1 LRSAIIV
8 AFLSLL
14 ALPVV
19 AATPCNLEISLTCTA
34 GHCTSTTLNAGPN
47 TCTGEFLVA
56 LFSEQERVNIS
67 GFTNSL
73 GLEECFDSTTFPIE
87 GAGAFAICIGDEGLA
102 PGGSFTTMANVSA
115 QSGAALANIPLI
127 AVTEV
132 SDITTGEE
140 LAFVYAFNDIVIP
153 TCTPTVNVPSVTLTG
168 VPYTVSWS
176 EVSTPGTPFIVEES
190 TAADFSAITA
200 TRTIQG
206 TSTQF
211 QHSVTTNTTYYYRV
225 RAVQCGGA
233 PGPNSRTVS
242 IVVQAAPPS
251 TSRGTDAVVPF
262 GTTTPVPIPLQVRLG
277 GAGKQALDG
286 TTFTATTDKPF
297 ATVSPASGAIPGSG
311 NVPLTVTA
319 NPATLPPGA
328 NTATVTVTTNTGQ
341 KTNVPVSISLVTP
354 VNPSGKTLP
363 PGNALIIPVVTHVN
377 GSGGPFQSDVRLTNG
392 GLGQVKYQV
401 TYTPTQTDGTTSS
414 KSTTVPV
421 DAGSTIALNDIV
433 KDFFGIGATGD
444 INDAGAGALEIRP
457 LNSSSTLTFASSR
470 TFVTTSKGT
479 LGQFIAAVPFTQFAT
494 NALSILPIPGQT
506 PPIGPATLSLQ
517 QVAQSAK
524 FRTNL
529 GIVEGSGT
537 PANGRIRI
545 FNDAGLMLKEVPFS
559 LQPGEH
565 RQMNQFIAVT
575 GGIPTLDDGRIE
587 IIVDSDTGA
596 VSAYA
601 SVLDNATTDPM
612 AVMPVQPSLSQATR
626 YVLPGMTDFV
636 SPFSNF
642 HSDIRIYNGGNAA
655 VTVTP
660 TLYPENNGAPIS
672 AAPLSIAAG
681 EVKAID
687 NVVPT
692 TFNVTG
698 KGGSIVLTTS
708 TPSHLVTTGRTY
720 SNAAEGG
727 TFGQFIPG
735 VVPAEGIG
743 VGNRPLQ
750 ILQLEQS
757 ENFRSNLGL
766 AELTG
771 NPAHVKVTALIPDT
785 KTAATTE
792 FDLAGNEFR
801 QLGNVLTQFGLGQG
815 NTNVYN
821 ARITVQVTGGAGRV
835 TAYGSVID
843 NFTADPTYVPAQ

>member
-1 LRSAIIV
+1 LRSVIIV
-8 AFLSLL
+8 TFLSLI
-14 ALPVV
+14 ALPSL
-19 AATPCNLEISLTCTA
+19 AATPCNLEISLSCA
-34 GHCTSTTLNAGPN
+34 SGHCTSTTLNAGPN
-47 TCTGEFLVA
+47 ACSGEFIAA
-56 LFSEQERVNIS
+56 LFSEQENVTIS

-73 GLEECFDSTTFPIE
+73 GLEECFDSTTFPIP
-87 GAGAFAICIGDEGLA
+87 GAGAFAICAGEAALA
-102 PGGSFTTMANVSA
+102 PGASFTTTATIGTLP
-115 QSGAALANIPLI
+115 GAPSTIPLI
-127 AVTEV
+127 AVTYV
-132 SDITTGEE
+132 SDISTGDE
-140 LAFVYAFNDIVIP
+140 LAFVYAFNDVTLP
-153 TCTPTVNVPSVTLTG
+153 TCTPTVNVPPVTLTG

-176 EVSTPGTPFIVEES
+176 EVSTPNTPFIVEES
-190 TAADFSAITA
+190 TAADFSAISA
-200 TRTIQG
+200 TRTVQG

-211 QHSVTTNTTYYYRV
+211 EHSVNTSTTYFYRV
-225 RAVQCGGA
+225 RAVQCSGA
-233 PGPNSRTVS
+233 PGPSSRTVS
-242 IVVQAAPPS
+242 IVVQARPPS

-262 GTTTPVPIPLQVRLG
+262 GTTTPVPIPLEVRLSTT
-277 GAGKQALDG
+277 GKKALNG
-286 TTFTATTDKPF
+286 TTFTTGSDKPF
-297 ATVSPASGAIPGSG
+297 ATVTPASGTIPASGSI
-311 NVPLTVTA
+311 PLTVTA

-328 NTATVTVTTNTGQ
+328 NTATVTVTTDTGQ
-341 KTNVPVSISLVTP
+341 KTTVPVSISLVTP

-377 GSGGPFQSDVRLTNG
+377 GSGGPFQSDVRLTNA

-421 DAGSTIALNDIV
+421 DGGSTIALNDIV

-444 INDAGAGALEIRP
+444 IGDAGAGALEIRP
-457 LNSSSTLTFASSR
+457 LNNSSTQTYASSR

-479 LGQFIAAVPFTQFAT
+479 LGQFIAAVPFPQFAT
-494 NALSILPIPGQT
+494 KALGILPIPGQT
-506 PPIGPATLSLQ
+506 PPIGPPTLSLQ
-517 QVAQSAK
+517 QVAQSTK

-537 PANGRIRI
+537 PANGRIRV
-545 FNDAGLMLKEVPFS
+545 FNDAGLLLHEKTFS
-559 LQPGEH
+559 LRPGEH
-565 RQMNQFIAVT
+565 RQFGNYISLEA
-575 GGIPTLDDGRIE
+575 GIPTLDDGRIE
-587 IIVDSDTGA
+587 IVVDSDTGA

-612 AVMPVQPSLSQATR
+612 AVMPVQPTLSQATR

-642 HSDIRIYNGGNAA
+642 HSDVRIYNGGSAA
-655 VTVTP
+655 VTVTA
-660 TLYPENNGAPIS
+660 TLYPESNGTPIP
-672 AAPLSIAAG
+672 AAPFSIAAG

-708 TPSHLVTTGRTY
+708 APSNLVTTGRTF

-727 TFGQFIPG
+727 TYGQFIPG
-735 VVPAEGIG
+735 VTPAEGIG
-743 VGNRPLQ
+743 TGDRPLQ

-757 ENFRSNLGL
+757 ANFRSNLGL

-771 NPAHVKVTALIPDT
+771 NKVTVRITALIPDS
-785 KTAATTE
+785 KTAASTE

-801 QLGNVLTQFGLGQG
+801 QLGSVLTGFGFGQG
-815 NTNVYN
+815 NANVYN
-821 ARITVQVTGGAGRV
+821 ARITVQVMSGSGRV

>member
-1 LRSAIIV
+1 MRSVIIV

-14 ALPVV
+14 ALPTL
-19 AATPCNLEISLTCTA
+19 AATPCNLEISLSCTS
-34 GHCTSTTLNAGPN
+34 GHCTSTTLNAGST
-47 TCTGEFLVA
+47 TCLGEFIA
-56 LFSEQERVNIS
+56 AMFSEQERVTIS

-73 GLEECFDSTTFPIE
+73 GLEECFDSSTFPIE
-87 GAGAFAICIGDEGLA
+87 GAGNFAICFGDAALA
-102 PGGSFTTMANVSA
+102 PGASFTAMATVGA
-115 QSGAALANIPLI
+115 QQGAALPSIPLI

-132 SDITTGEE
+132 SDITTGDE
-140 LAFVYAFNDIVIP
+140 LAFVYAFNDIALP
-153 TCTPTVNVPSVTLTG
+153 TCTPTVTVPSVTLTG

-190 TAADFSAITA
+190 TTADFSAITA

-211 QHSVTTNTTYYYRV
+211 QHSVNTSTTYYYRV

-262 GTTTPVPIPLQVRLG
+262 GTTTPVPIPLEVRLG
-277 GAGKQALDG
+277 SAGKQALDG
-286 TTFTATTDKPF
+286 TTFTATSDKPF
-297 ATVSPASGAIPGSG
+297 ATVSPAAGTIPGSG
-311 NVPLTVTA
+311 NVGLTVTA

-377 GSGGPFQSDVRLTNG
+377 GSGGPFQSDVRLTNA
-392 GLGQVKYQV
+392 GLGQAKYQV

-421 DAGSTIALNDIV
+421 DGGSTIALNDIV

-457 LNSSSTLTFASSR
+457 LNSSSTLTYASSR
-470 TFVTTSKGT
+470 TFVTTAKGT

-494 NALSILPIPGQT
+494 KALSILPIPGQI
-506 PPIGPATLSLQ
+506 PPLGPPTLSLQ

-587 IIVDSDTGA
+587 IVVDSTTGA

-612 AVMPVQPSLSQATR
+612 AVMPVQPLLSQATR
-626 YVLPGMTDFV
+626 YVLPGMSELV

-642 HSDIRIYNGGNAA
+642 HSDIRIYNGGTST

-660 TLYPENNGAPIS
+660 TFYPQNNGTPVP
-672 AAPLSIAAG
+672 AAAFTIAAG
-681 EVKAID
+681 QVRAID
-687 NVVPT
+687 NVLPT
-692 TFNVTG
+692 TFNANGT
-698 KGGSIVLTTS
+698 GGSIVLTTS
-708 TPSHLVTTGRTY
+708 TPSNLVTTGRTY
-720 SNAAEGG
+720 SNDGAGG
-727 TFGQFIPG
+727 TYGQFIPG
-735 VVPAEGIG
+735 IVPADGIG
-743 VGNRPLQ
+743 IGDRPLQ

-771 NPAHVKVTALIPDT
+771 NPVHVKVTALIPDS
-785 KTAATTE
+785 KTAANTE

-801 QLGNVLTQFGLGQG
+801 QLGNVLAQFGLGQG

-821 ARITVQVTGGAGRV
+821 ARITVQVTSGSGRV

-843 NFTADPTYVPAQ
+843 NSTADPTYVPAQ

>member
-1 LRSAIIV
+1 MRSVVIL
-8 AFLSLL
+8 AFLSVL
-14 ALPVV
+14 ALPAL
-19 AATPCNLEISLTCTA
+19 AATPCNLEISLTCTT
-34 GHCTSTTLNAGPN
+34 GHCTSTTLNAGAN
-47 TCTGEFLVA
+47 VCSGEYIAA
-56 LFSEQERVNIS
+56 LFSEQDKTTVS

-73 GLEECFDSTTFPIE
+73 GLEECFDSSTFPIE
-87 GAGAFAICIGDEGLA
+87 GAGAFAICFGNASLA
-102 PGGSFTTMANVSA
+102 PGQSFTTMATVSTLP
-115 QSGAALANIPLI
+115 GAASNIPLTAI
-127 AVTEV
+127 TLV
-132 SDITTGEE
+132 SDEATGDE
-140 LAFVYAFNDIVIP
+140 LAFVYAFNDVVLP

-176 EVSTPGTPFIVEES
+176 EVSTPNTPFIVEES

-211 QHSVTTNTTYYYRV
+211 QHSVNTNTRYYYRV
-225 RAVQCGGA
+225 RALQCSGA
-233 PGPNSRTVS
+233 PGPNSAAVS

-262 GTTTPVPIPLQVRLG
+262 GTTTPIPIPLQVKLSSV
-277 GAGKQALDG
+277 GKQALDG
-286 TTFTATTDKPF
+286 TTFTAGTDKPF
-297 ATVSPASGAIPGSG
+297 ATVSPSSGTIPANGS
-311 NVPLTVTA
+311 VSLTVTA

-354 VNPSGKTLP
+354 VNPASKTLP

-392 GLGQVKYQV
+392 GLGPVKYQV

-421 DAGSTIALNDIV
+421 EGGSTIALNDIV
-433 KDFFGIGATGD
+433 KDFFGIGATGEPGD
-444 INDAGAGALEIRP
+444 NGAGALEIRP

-479 LGQFIAAVPFTQFAT
+479 LGQFIAAVPFPLFAS
-494 NALSILPIPGQT
+494 NAVNILPIPGQT
-506 PPIGPATLSLQ
+506 PPIGSPTLSLQ

-537 PANGRIRI
+537 PANGRIRV
-545 FNDAGLMLKEVPFS
+545 FSNAGVLLNEKRFD
-559 LQPGEH
+559 LRPGEH
-565 RQMNQFIAVT
+565 KQFGNYISTEA
-575 GGIPTLDDGRIE
+575 GIPTLDDGRIE
-587 IIVDSDTGA
+587 IVVDSDTGA

-612 AVMPVQPSLSQATR
+612 AVMPVQPRLFQATR
-626 YVLPGMTDFV
+626 YVLPGMSELI

-642 HSDIRIYNGGNAA
+642 HSDIRIYNGGLLP

-660 TLYPENNGAPIS
+660 TFYPQNNGTPVAGAPFTLS
-672 AAPLSIAAG
+672 AG
-681 EVKAID
+681 QVRAID
-687 NVVPT
+687 NVLPT
-692 TFNVTG
+692 TFNANGT
-698 KGGSIVLTTS
+698 GGSIVLTTNI
-708 TPSHLVTTGRTY
+708 PSNLVATGRTY

-727 TFGQFIPG
+727 TYGQFIPG
-735 VVPAEGIG
+735 VSPTEGIG
-743 VGNRPLQ
+743 SGDRPLQ

-766 AELTG
+766 AELSG
-771 NPAHVKVTALIPDT
+771 NKVTVRVTALIPDS
-785 KTAATTE
+785 KTAASTE
-792 FDLAGNEFR
+792 IPLEPNEFK
-801 QLGNVLTQFGLGQG
+801 QLGNVLTQFGFGQG
-815 NTNVYN
+815 NANVYN
-821 ARITVQVTGGAGRV
+821 ARITVQVVSGTGRV